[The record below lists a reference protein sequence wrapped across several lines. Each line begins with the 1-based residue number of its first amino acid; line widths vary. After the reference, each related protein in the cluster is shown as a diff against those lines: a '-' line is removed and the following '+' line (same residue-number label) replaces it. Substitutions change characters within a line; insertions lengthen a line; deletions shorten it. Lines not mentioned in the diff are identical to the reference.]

1 MEFFEKKIFCISVQH
16 MKFNCFVD
24 LMIFRGKLHLH
35 QSQLQTQ
42 GLIRSLV
49 SSHPLSNILTNFCTF
64 LFSFLKR
71 GKWSLTVIRIYDRFY
86 VNMMQR
92 VKKLASAKIIIAWI
106 SFCQLK
112 SCSIRIR
119 ATFTKITHTF
129 EKESKKKKWPQ
140 FLCNRE
146 FYTKQKFS
154 KSISNYFFFL
164 IEYLTT
170 FSRIFQKYFRS
181 NFFSNFFLSFL
192 FLFLLWCIFS

>member
-1 MEFFEKKIFCISVQH
+1 MKKKIFCISVQH
-16 MKFNCFVD
+16 IKFNCFVD

-129 EKESKKKKWPQ
+129 EKESKKKKNGLN
-140 FLCNRE
+140 FCATDN

-154 KSISNYFFFL
+154 KSISNYFFF
-164 IEYLTT
+164 
-170 FSRIFQKYFRS
+170 S
-181 NFFSNFFLSFL
+181 
-192 FLFLLWCIFS
+192 